1 MSDGIRLI
9 IDGDAYSG
17 WDYIS
22 VRRSLDEAIHSIQ
35 LGVLDKWDSSD
46 LPRVRNG
53 SPFQV
58 QLDGELITT
67 GYLDQ
72 VHRQYDGEQRSVTIQ
87 ARSKA
92 QDMQDCAYPL
102 DKLPSSWKKQ
112 TVLQISNYLAKP
124 FGITVTDSSG
134 LASQKVEIAKV
145 RQGDTPFDIINAY
158 MRVIGARIIS
168 LPSGNLN
175 IVSPSKDRLTTAIK
189 LGENVEKAD
198 DTSDLRD
205 RFSDY
210 RVVSQHKGDDFTAP
224 GDSASIV
231 GKAHDAVMAKL
242 RYRPTTIN
250 ASTMLSSQEEAN
262 KLAKVD
268 RNVAAGHSHKTVYT
282 LNGWHHKKG
291 IWAPNHQVHVVDPI
305 SGWNDWLMIGTVEL
319 VSDTQGKRA
328 EITVMP
334 VTAYD
339 ITAEPA
345 DTLMGMW

>member
-1 MSDGIRLI
+1 MSDEIKLI
-9 IDGDAYSG
+9 VGTDTFTG
-17 WDYIS
+17 WNYASI
-22 VRRSLDEAIHSIQ
+22 RRSLDEAIHSIQ
-35 LGVLDKWDSSD
+35 LGVLDQWANSN
-46 LPRVRNG
+46 LPRVSNG
-53 SPFQV
+53 APFKV
-58 QLDGELITT
+58 MLGEDLVST

-92 QDMQDCAYPL
+92 QDLQDCAYPL
-102 DKLPSSWKKQ
+102 DKLPSSWQKQ
-112 TVLQISNYLAKP
+112 SVLAICNYLAKP

-134 LASQKVEIAKV
+134 LASQKVDIAKV

-158 MRVIGARIIS
+158 LKVIGARIIS
-168 LPSGNLN
+168 TPDGNLD
-175 IVSPSKDRLTTAIK
+175 IVSPSKDRLSTHIE
-189 LGENVEKAD
+189 LGVNVMKAD

-210 RVVSQHKGDDFTAP
+210 RVVSQTKG
-224 GDSASIV
+224 GDQIAIDTSSSMV
-231 GKAHDAVMAKL
+231 GKAHDPVMAKL

-250 ASTMLSSQEEAN
+250 SSAMLTSQDEAN

-268 RNVAAGHSHKTVYT
+268 RNVAAGRSHQTVYT
-282 LNGWHHKKG
+282 VSGWRHNQG
-291 IWAPNHQVHVVDPI
+291 LWAPNHQVYVKDPVC
-305 SGWNDWLMIGTVEL
+305 GWADWLMIGTVEL
-319 VSDTQGKRA
+319 VSDTQGRRS

-334 VTAYD
+334 ATAYD